1 VLRGMLKFTE
11 EGRRFWCFFND
22 FGALRASAND
32 ASEGDGVRGPQLCWS
47 KNLCFVTSPHLAPGG
62 RGVLCV
68 MLKFLKKKFVDD
80 SGAL

>member
-1 VLRGMLKFTE
+1 MLKFTE
-11 EGRRFWCFFND
+11 EERRFCCFLND

-47 KNLCFVTSPHLAPGG
+47 KNICFVTSPHLAPGG